1 MNLCVWFV
9 FFHCYHAP
17 FISSFEVRH
26 LSNIN
31 ENAPAVCS
39 HSVLRGG
46 GKWRYL
52 SIPFFDTAFRQQN
65 NVGYQCVNKERP
77 KLNKRTMPSSDS
89 FCICNNCYNE

>member
-46 GKWRYL
+46 GGEMAILIY
-52 SIPFFDTAFRQQN
+52 PF
-65 NVGYQCVNKERP
+65 
-77 KLNKRTMPSSDS
+77 L
-89 FCICNNCYNE
+89 